1 MLNHVAWASDS
12 PSKRSFRL
20 WSTSNIKYDKVVDY
34 SSFRPDREQ
43 VRAFH
48 STGQGSTSQ
57 PVYDDPK
64 KMPSDLEVEIR
75 SGKLDKAEISQ
86 LQQIKTEK
94 AEAAISEAEKA
105 AAKEEAAKLEK
116 ARQEHLDKVTGFKG
130 ADASITE

>member
-1 MLNHVAWASDS
+1 MLIHVAWASDS
-12 PSKRSFRL
+12 PQKRSFRL

-48 STGQGSTSQ
+48 ATGQGSTSQ
-57 PVYDDPK
+57 PVYDDEK
-64 KMPSDLEVEIR
+64 HMPSEIEVEIR

-86 LQQIKTEK
+86 LQQIKVKKAEEAISDTEK
-94 AEAAISEAEKA
+94 AVAEK
-105 AAKEEAAKLEK
+105 EAAKLEK

-130 ADASITE
+130 ADASVTE

>member
-34 SSFRPDREQ
+34 GSFRPDREQ

-48 STGQGSTSQ
+48 ATGQGSTSQ
-57 PVYDDPK
+57 PVYDDEK
-64 KMPSDLEVEIR
+64 NMPSDVEVEIR

-86 LQQIKTEK
+86 LQQIKVKK
-94 AEAAISEAEKA
+94 AEEAISEAEKESA
-105 AAKEEAAKLEK
+105 RKQAEKLEK

-130 ADASITE
+130 ADASVTE